1 MNRYKNI
8 STFNNSVVKPGK
20 RFYGVVK
27 YPDIPLLVSD
37 IYIITQKRD
46 RYDLLANQYY
56 GDKSLWWIIATAN
69 PFITQDTLNPPQGIQ
84 IRIPTDITN
93 IINSYNKLNQP

>member
-37 IYIITQKRD
+37 IYIITQK
-46 RYDLLANQYY
+46 
-56 GDKSLWWIIATAN
+56 
-69 PFITQDTLNPPQGIQ
+69 GIDM
-84 IRIPTDITN
+84 I
-93 IINSYNKLNQP
+93 Y